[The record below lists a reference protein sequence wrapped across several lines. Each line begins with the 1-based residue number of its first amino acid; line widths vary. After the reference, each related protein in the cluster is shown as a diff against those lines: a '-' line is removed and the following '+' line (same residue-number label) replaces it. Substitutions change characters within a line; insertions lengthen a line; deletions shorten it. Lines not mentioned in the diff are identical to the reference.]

1 MRAARMDF
9 FRRSG
14 ERRSADL
21 FLVRGL
27 PLFLALWLLKRN
39 HERNQRQ
46 WLLLYCPLYVFLNCN
61 VLGVSRC
68 AQQAHGANGTSAI

>member
-46 WLLLYCPLYVFLNCN
+46 WLLLYCP
-61 VLGVSRC
+61 
-68 AQQAHGANGTSAI
+68 